1 MVTMLVRD
9 SAPRDHEAILE
20 LNNAA
25 SPHVNALTTDAF
37 AWLAANADYF
47 RVAQDPLSPDA
58 PIGFVL
64 AMRSGLPYWSLNYR
78 WFSERYDQF
87 LYLDRVVVA
96 DGARRRGV
104 GRLLYDDI
112 VAFAR
117 GRWPC
122 IALEVN
128 LRPPNPGSLAFHE
141 RQGFERVGVR
151 EDGPDA
157 HAVVMLR
164 KEL

>member
-9 SAPRDHEAILE
+9 AAPRDHEAVRE

-25 SPHVNALTTDAF
+25 SPHVNVLTGDAF

-47 RVAQDPLSPDA
+47 RVAEDPASADG

-64 AMRSGLPYWSLNYR
+64 ALRSGLPYWSLNYK
-78 WFSERYDQF
+78 WFGERYEHF

-96 DGARRRGV
+96 AGARRRGV
-104 GRLLYDDI
+104 GGLLYDDI

-117 GRWPC
+117 AGWPR
-122 IALEVN
+122 ITLEVN
-128 LRPPNPGSLAFHE
+128 LRPPNPASLAFHE
-141 RQGFERVGVR
+141 RLGFERIGVR

-157 HAVVMLR
+157 PAVVMLR
-164 KEL
+164 KEF